1 MIERNLQVTN
11 RLGLHARASAKLAK
25 LAGGY
30 GSRIVLGL
38 RGREVNVKS
47 IMGLMMLAATC
58 GSTVHLRVD
67 GADEVEAA
75 EAIAALFERK
85 FDEGD

>member
-1 MIERNLQVTN
+1 MIERDIQVTN

-30 GSRIVLGL
+30 ASKVTMGL

-67 GADEVEAA
+67 GKDEAEAA
-75 EAIAALFERK
+75 AAIAALFERK
-85 FDEGD
+85 FDESD